1 MSFDPAGRKRE
12 RQEKAQM
19 RAKKQKKLLIRLGIA
34 VAVLVLCGILL
45 IVLTGRDRGKQTTP
59 VPETEAVA
67 NTVPSSGKKGSTTI
81 KLTFGGDLTVTDAVI
96 AAGGT
101 ENNFTPAFMDV
112 APLLS
117 GSDLAALNFE
127 GVAYGRP
134 YGGSSGSAPQ
144 ELLNALDRAGVDL
157 LQVANSYSLNKG
169 LSGLVSTL
177 SSVRAAGMEPLGAYA
192 DRSEL
197 QKGDGYVVCNV
208 NGIRIAFVAFT
219 KGMDGLALPKGS
231 EGCVNV
237 LYKDYDSTYQT
248 VDTEG
253 IRNILAKVEKADAD
267 LTVAM
272 LHWGSEFN
280 DTISKSQETIVEL
293 MKDGGV
299 DAVIGTHSHYVQKID
314 FDRDAGTLVAYC
326 LGDFFGDGAQAGS
339 EYSVLLDLEIT
350 KDNKSGETRINGFD
364 YTPIFTVH
372 EEGKPSRVVR
382 IHEAMKAYEGGHMDA
397 VSEQTYNA
405 MNYALGRIEA
415 RINGE

>member
-1 MSFDPAGRKRE
+1 MSFDPAGRRRE

-34 VAVLVLCGILL
+34 AAVLVLCGILL
-45 IVLTGRDRGKQTTP
+45 MVLTGRDRGQQQP
-59 VPETEAVA
+59 VPENETVA
-67 NTVPSSGKKGSTTI
+67 NTAPSSGKKGTTTA
-81 KLTFGGDLTVTDAVI
+81 KLTFGGDLTVTDAVV
-96 AAGGT
+96 AAGGSD
-101 ENNFTPAFMDV
+101 NNFTQAFMDV
-112 APLLS
+112 APVLS

-134 YGGSSGSAPQ
+134 YGSASGSAPQ
-144 ELLNALDRAGVDL
+144 ELLGALDRAGVDL

-169 LSGLVSTL
+169 LSGLASTL

-197 QKGDGYVVCNV
+197 QKGDGFVVCNV

-237 LYKDYDSTYQT
+237 LYEDYDSTYQT

-253 IRNILAKVEKADAD
+253 IRSILAKVEKAEAD

-293 MKDGGV
+293 MKEGGV
-299 DAVIGTHSHYVQKID
+299 DAIIGTHPHYVQKVD
-314 FDRDAGTLVAYC
+314 YDRDAGTLVAYC

-339 EYSVLLDLEIT
+339 EYSILLDLQIT
-350 KDNKSGETRINGFD
+350 KDNKSGETRIDGFD

-382 IHEAMKAYEGGHMDA
+382 IQEAMRAYEGGHMDA

-405 MNYALGRIEA
+405 MSYALERIEA
-415 RINGE
+415 RVNGE

>member
-1 MSFDPAGRKRE
+1 MSFDPAGRRRE

-19 RAKKQKKLLIRLGIA
+19 RAKKQKKLLIRLGTA
-34 VAVLVLCGILL
+34 AAVLVLCGILL
-45 IVLTGRDRGKQTTP
+45 MVLTGRDRGQQQP
-59 VPETEAVA
+59 VPENETVA
-67 NTVPSSGKKGSTTI
+67 NTAPSSGKKGTTTA
-81 KLTFGGDLTVTDAVI
+81 KLTFGGDLTVTDAVV
-96 AAGGT
+96 AAGGSD
-101 ENNFTPAFMDV
+101 NNFTQAFMDV
-112 APLLS
+112 APVLS

-134 YGGSSGSAPQ
+134 YGSASGSAPQ
-144 ELLNALDRAGVDL
+144 ELLSALDRAGVDL

-169 LSGLVSTL
+169 LSGLASTL

-197 QKGDGYVVCNV
+197 QKSDGFVVCNV

-237 LYKDYDSTYQT
+237 LYEDYDSTYQT

-253 IRNILAKVEKADAD
+253 IRSILAKVEKAEAD

-293 MKDGGV
+293 MKEGGV
-299 DAVIGTHSHYVQKID
+299 DAIIGTHSHYVQKIEY
-314 FDRDAGTLVAYC
+314 DRDAGTLVAYC

-339 EYSVLLDLEIT
+339 EYSILLDLQVT
-350 KDNKSGETRINGFD
+350 KDNKSGETRIDGFD

-372 EEGKPSRVVR
+372 EEGKSSRVVR
-382 IHEAMKAYEGGHMDA
+382 IQEAMRAYEGGHMDA

-405 MNYALGRIEA
+405 MGYALERIEA
-415 RINGE
+415 RVNGE

>member
-1 MSFDPAGRKRE
+1 MSFDPAGRRRQ

-34 VAVLVLCGILL
+34 AAVLVLCGILL
-45 IVLTGRDRGKQTTP
+45 VVLTRQNGQQDPPP
-59 VPETEAVA
+59 VQETSPSA
-67 NTVPSSGKKGSTTI
+67 NTAPSTGKSGTTTV
-81 KLTFGGDLTVTDAVI
+81 KLTFGGDLNVTDSVV

-101 ENNFTPAFMDV
+101 DNNFTPAFMDV

-127 GVAYGRP
+127 GVTYGKP
-134 YGGSSGSAPQ
+134 YGSASGSAPQ
-144 ELLNALDRAGVDL
+144 EMLQALDRAGVDL
-157 LQVANSYSLNKG
+157 LQVANSCSLNKG
-169 LSGLVSTL
+169 LSGLASTL
-177 SSVRAAGMEPLGAYA
+177 ESVRAAGMEPVGAYA

-197 QKGDGYVVCNV
+197 QKGDGYIVCNV

-237 LYKDYDSTYQT
+237 LYADYDSTYQT

-253 IRNILAKVEKADAD
+253 IRSILSNVKKADAD

-280 DTISKSQETIVEL
+280 DTISKSQEDIVTL
-293 MKDGGV
+293 MQEEGV
-299 DAVIGTHSHYVQKID
+299 DAIIGTHSHYVQKVD
-314 FDRDAGTLVAYC
+314 YDPSAGTLVAYC
-326 LGDFFGDGAQAGS
+326 LGDFFGEGTSAGS
-339 EYSVLLDLEIT
+339 EYSILLDLQIT
-350 KDNKSGETRINGFD
+350 KDNKSGETRIDGFD

-382 IHEAMKAYEGGHMDA
+382 IREAMKAYEGGYMDA

-405 MNYALGRIEA
+405 MSYALGRIEA
-415 RINGE
+415 RVNGQ

>member
-1 MSFDPAGRKRE
+1 MSFDPAGRRRE

-34 VAVLVLCGILL
+34 AAVLVLCGILL
-45 IVLTGRDRGKQTTP
+45 MVLTGRDRGQQQP
-59 VPETEAVA
+59 VPENETVA
-67 NTVPSSGKKGSTTI
+67 NTAPSSGKKGTTTA
-81 KLTFGGDLTVTDAVI
+81 KLTFGGDLTVTDAVV
-96 AAGGT
+96 AAGGSD
-101 ENNFTPAFMDV
+101 NNFTQAFMDV
-112 APLLS
+112 APVLS

-134 YGGSSGSAPQ
+134 YGSASGSAPQ
-144 ELLNALDRAGVDL
+144 ELLSALDRAGVDL

-169 LSGLVSTL
+169 LSGLASTL

-192 DRSEL
+192 DRAEL
-197 QKGDGYVVCNV
+197 QKGDGFVVCNV

-237 LYKDYDSTYQT
+237 LYEDYDSTYQT

-253 IRNILAKVEKADAD
+253 IRSILAKVEKAEAD
-267 LTVAM
+267 LTIAM

-293 MKDGGV
+293 MKGGGV
-299 DAVIGTHSHYVQKID
+299 DAIIGTHSHYVQKIEY
-314 FDRDAGTLVAYC
+314 DRDAGTLVAYC

-339 EYSVLLDLEIT
+339 EYSILLDLQVT
-350 KDNKSGETRINGFD
+350 KDNKSGETRIDGFD

-382 IHEAMKAYEGGHMDA
+382 IQEAMRAYEGGHMDA

-405 MNYALGRIEA
+405 MGYALERIEA
-415 RINGE
+415 RVNGE

>member
-1 MSFDPAGRKRE
+1 MSFDPAGRRRE

-34 VAVLVLCGILL
+34 AVVLVLCGILL
-45 IVLTGRDRGKQTTP
+45 IILTGRDRGQQAP
-59 VPETEAVA
+59 PAQETEPVT
-67 NTVPSSGKKGSTTI
+67 NTAPSASKKGTTTV
-81 KLTFGGDLTVTDAVI
+81 KLTFGGDLTVTDTVV

-101 ENNFTPAFMDV
+101 DNNFTNAFIDV

-134 YGGSSGSAPQ
+134 YGSASGSAPQ
-144 ELLNALDRAGVDL
+144 ELLGALDRAGVDL

-169 LSGLVSTL
+169 LSGMASTL

-192 DRSEL
+192 DRTEL

-237 LYKDYDSTYQT
+237 LYEDYDSTYQT

-253 IRNILAKVEKADAD
+253 IRNILAKAEKAEAD

-280 DTISKSQETIVEL
+280 DTISKSQETIVQL
-293 MKDGGV
+293 MKEGGV
-299 DAVIGTHSHYVQKID
+299 DAIIGTHSHYVQKID
-314 FDRDAGTLVAYC
+314 YDRDAGTLVAYC
-326 LGDFFGDGAQAGS
+326 LGDFFGDAGQAGS
-339 EYSVLLDLEIT
+339 EYSILLDLQIT
-350 KDNKSGETRINGFD
+350 KDNKSGETRIDGFD

-372 EEGKPSRVVR
+372 EEGKQSRVVR
-382 IHEAMKAYEGGHMDA
+382 IREAMKAYEGGHTEA

-405 MNYALGRIEA
+405 MKYALGRIEA
-415 RINGE
+415 RISG

>member
-1 MSFDPAGRKRE
+1 MSFDPVGRRRE

-34 VAVLVLCGILL
+34 AAVLVLCSILL
-45 IVLTGRDRGKQTTP
+45 IVLTGRDRGQSAAP
-59 VPETEAVA
+59 DTESVA
-67 NTVPSSGKKGSTTI
+67 NTVPSAGKKGTTTV
-81 KLTFGGDLTVTDAVI
+81 KLTFGGDLTVTDTVV
-96 AAGGT
+96 AAGGSD
-101 ENNFTPAFMDV
+101 NNFTQAFIDV
-112 APLLS
+112 VPLLS

-134 YGGSSGSAPQ
+134 YGSASGSAPQ
-144 ELLNALDRAGVDL
+144 ELLGALDRAGVDL

-169 LSGLVSTL
+169 LSGLASTL

-197 QKGDGYVVCNV
+197 QKGDGFVVCNV

-219 KGMDGLALPKGS
+219 KGMDGLTLPKGS

-248 VDTEG
+248 VDTDG

-280 DTISKSQETIVEL
+280 DTVSKSQQTIVEL
-293 MKDGGV
+293 MKEGGV
-299 DAVIGTHSHYVQKID
+299 DAIIGTHPHYVQKID
-314 FDRDAGTLVAYC
+314 YDQEAGTLVAYC
-326 LGDFFGDGAQAGS
+326 LGDFFGDGDQAGS
-339 EYSVLLDLEIT
+339 EYSILLDLQVT
-350 KDNKSGETRINGFD
+350 KDNKSGKTRIEGFD

-382 IHEAMKAYEGGHMDA
+382 IREAMKAYEGGHRDA
-397 VSEQTYNA
+397 VSEQTYQA
-405 MNYALGRIEA
+405 MGYALERIEA
-415 RINGE
+415 RVNGE